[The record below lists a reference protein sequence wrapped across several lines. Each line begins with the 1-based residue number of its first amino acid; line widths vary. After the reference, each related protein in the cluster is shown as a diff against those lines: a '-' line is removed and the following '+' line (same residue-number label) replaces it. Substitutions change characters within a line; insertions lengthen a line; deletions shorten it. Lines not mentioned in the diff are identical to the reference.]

1 MDIGDQV
8 RNLATVSLATQIAV
22 RCFDRARIPDAEWTP
37 ICASNF
43 NQQRRACE
51 DLGFSGFL
59 GYTETNVDTV
69 NDGNWRISDGWRE
82 DYAYGKHPRTQLGSK
97 LSNDKPNRNI

>member
-8 RNLATVSLATQIAV
+8 RNPPTMSFTTDFIV
-22 RCFDRARIPDAEWTP
+22 RWLGSPRISDVEWTP